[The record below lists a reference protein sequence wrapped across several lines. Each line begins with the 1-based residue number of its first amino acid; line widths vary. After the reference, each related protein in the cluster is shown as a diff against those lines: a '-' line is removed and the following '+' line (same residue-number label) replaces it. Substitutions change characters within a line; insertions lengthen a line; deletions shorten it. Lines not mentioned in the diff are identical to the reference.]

1 MQIAPL
7 LHVGRGVT
15 AIIGGGGKTTLMET
29 LAGEL
34 SKKGKVIITTTTH
47 IRRPEQYETLLDA
60 TEAAVSAALERSG
73 IVCVASQAESGKL
86 CAPWL
91 SMGTLAPLKAH
102 ASHEPV
108 IPEEAQRVIMVIGI
122 DGVGKTIR
130 ETCHR
135 SALYA
140 QFAGVDEETVVTP
153 QLAARVVNA
162 EGYGDRVYIN
172 KVESAADY
180 EAAQAMANE
189 FSCPVI
195 AGSLHQGDRSRPPDG
210 HPPHGGVFR
219 CHRPR
224 RDNGRGP
231 ARRARGECRGGEEA
245 AARGC
250 AACFS

>member
-47 IRRPEQYETLLDA
+47 ICRPKQYETLLDA
-60 TEAAVSAALERSG
+60 DEAAVSAALERSG

-91 SMGTLAPLKAH
+91 SMGTLAQLA
-102 ASHEPV
+102 
-108 IPEEAQRVIMVIGI
+108 IMVIGI

-140 QFAGVDEETVVTP
+140 QLAGVDEETVVTP
-153 QLAARVVNA
+153 QLAARIVNA

-195 AGSLHQGDRSRPPDG
+195 AGSLHQGVYVCL
-210 HPPHGGVFR
+210 H
-219 CHRPR
+219 
-224 RDNGRGP
+224 
-231 ARRARGECRGGEEA
+231 
-245 AARGC
+245 
-250 AACFS
+250 

>member
-15 AIIGGGGKTTLMET
+15 VIIGGGGKTTLIET

-34 SKKGKVIITTTTH
+34 SKKGKVITTTTTH
-47 IRRPEQYETLLDA
+47 ICRPKQYETLLDA
-60 TEAAVSAALERSG
+60 TEAAVSAALERAG

-86 CAPWL
+86 CAPRL
-91 SMGTLAPLKAH
+91 SMGTLAQLADFVLVEADGAKRLPLKAH

-122 DGVGKTIR
+122 DGVG
-130 ETCHR
+130 
-135 SALYA
+135 
-140 QFAGVDEETVVTP
+140 TP

-195 AGSLHQGDRSRPPDG
+195 AGSLHQGVYVCL
-210 HPPHGGVFR
+210 H
-219 CHRPR
+219 
-224 RDNGRGP
+224 
-231 ARRARGECRGGEEA
+231 
-245 AARGC
+245 
-250 AACFS
+250 

>member
-47 IRRPEQYETLLDA
+47 ICRPKQYETLLDA
-60 TEAAVSAALERSG
+60 DEAAVSAALERSG
-73 IVCVASQAESGKL
+73 IVCVASRAESGKL

-91 SMGTLAPLKAH
+91 SMGTLAQLADFVLVEADGAKRLPLKAH
-102 ASHEPV
+102 ASH
-108 IPEEAQRVIMVIGI
+108 
-122 DGVGKTIR
+122 VGKTIR

-140 QFAGVDEETVVTP
+140 QLAGVDEETVVTP

-195 AGSLHQGDRSRPPDG
+195 AGSLHQGVYVCL
-210 HPPHGGVFR
+210 H
-219 CHRPR
+219 
-224 RDNGRGP
+224 
-231 ARRARGECRGGEEA
+231 
-245 AARGC
+245 
-250 AACFS
+250 

>member
-1 MQIAPL
+1 
-7 LHVGRGVT
+7 VN
-15 AIIGGGGKTTLMET
+15 GKTALLGQKADPEVDEITVDGRPLALEGQKRYLMLNKPRGYVCTLSDEKGRKT
-29 LAGEL
+29 VAELVRDCGARVYPAGRL
-34 SKKGKVIITTTTH
+34 DLGAAGHAPTSRAT
-47 IRRPEQYETLLDA
+47 RPA
-60 TEAAVSAALERSG
+60 GAAVAAALERSG

-91 SMGTLAPLKAH
+91 SMGTLAQLADFVLVEADGAKRLPLKAH

-140 QFAGVDEETVVTP
+140 QLAGVDEETVVTP
-153 QLAARVVNA
+153 QLAARIVNA

-195 AGSLHQGDRSRPPDG
+195 AGSLHQGVYVCL
-210 HPPHGGVFR
+210 H
-219 CHRPR
+219 
-224 RDNGRGP
+224 
-231 ARRARGECRGGEEA
+231 
-245 AARGC
+245 
-250 AACFS
+250 

>member
-47 IRRPEQYETLLDA
+47 ICRPKQYETLLDA
-60 TEAAVSAALERSG
+60 DEAAVSAALERSG
-73 IVCVASQAESGKL
+73 IVCVALRAESGKL
-86 CAPWL
+86 CAPKI
-91 SMGTLAPLKAH
+91 SIEALARLADFVLVEADGAKGLPLKAH
-102 ASHEPV
+102 EAHEPV
-108 IPEEAQRVIMVIGI
+108 IPPCAQRVVTVVGI
-122 DGVGKTIR
+122 DGIGRPISEVS
-130 ETCHR
+130 HR
-135 SALYA
+135 SARYA
-140 QFAGVDEETVVTP
+140 QLAGVDEETTVTP
-153 QLAARVVNA
+153 EIAARVVNA

-195 AGSLHQGDRSRPPDG
+195 AGSLHQGVYVCL
-210 HPPHGGVFR
+210 H
-219 CHRPR
+219 
-224 RDNGRGP
+224 
-231 ARRARGECRGGEEA
+231 
-245 AARGC
+245 
-250 AACFS
+250 

>member
-15 AIIGGGGKTTLMET
+15 AIIGGGGKTTLMER
-29 LAGEL
+29 LAHEL
-34 SKKGKVIITTTTH
+34 SGKARVIVCTTTH
-47 IRRPEQYETLLDA
+47 IYPEKTMPCL
-60 TEAAVSAALERSG
+60 VSPAQAEIAAALEKSPC
-73 IVCVASQAESGKL
+73 ICVGAWSENGKFGPPEL
-86 CAPWL
+86 PV
-91 SMGTLAPLKAH
+91 GTLARLADYVIVEADGSKRLPLKAH

-140 QFAGVDEETVVTP
+140 QLAGVDEETVVTP

-195 AGSLHQGDRSRPPDG
+195 AGSLHQGVYVCL
-210 HPPHGGVFR
+210 H
-219 CHRPR
+219 
-224 RDNGRGP
+224 
-231 ARRARGECRGGEEA
+231 
-245 AARGC
+245 
-250 AACFS
+250 

>member
-47 IRRPEQYETLLDA
+47 ICRPKQYETLLDA
-60 TEAAVSAALERSG
+60 DEAAVSAALERSG

-91 SMGTLAPLKAH
+91 SMGTLAQL
-102 ASHEPV
+102 
-108 IPEEAQRVIMVIGI
+108 
-122 DGVGKTIR
+122 
-130 ETCHR
+130 
-135 SALYA
+135 
-140 QFAGVDEETVVTP
+140 AGVDEETVVTP

-195 AGSLHQGDRSRPPDG
+195 AGSLHQGVYVCL
-210 HPPHGGVFR
+210 H
-219 CHRPR
+219 
-224 RDNGRGP
+224 
-231 ARRARGECRGGEEA
+231 
-245 AARGC
+245 
-250 AACFS
+250 

>member
-7 LHVGRGVT
+7 LHIGRGVT
-15 AIIGGGGKTTLMET
+15 AIIGGGGKTTLIET

-91 SMGTLAPLKAH
+91 SMGTLAQLADFVLVEADGAKRLPLKAH

-108 IPEEAQRVIMVIGI
+108 IPEEAQRVIMVIG
-122 DGVGKTIR
+122 K
-130 ETCHR
+130 TCHR

-195 AGSLHQGDRSRPPDG
+195 AGSLHQGVYVCL
-210 HPPHGGVFR
+210 H
-219 CHRPR
+219 
-224 RDNGRGP
+224 
-231 ARRARGECRGGEEA
+231 
-245 AARGC
+245 
-250 AACFS
+250 

>member
-47 IRRPEQYETLLDA
+47 ICRPKQYETMLDA
-60 TEAAVSAALERSG
+60 DEAAVSAALERSG

-91 SMGTLAPLKAH
+91 SMGTLVQLADFVLVEADGAKRLPLKAH

-108 IPEEAQRVIMVIGI
+108 IPPCAQRVVAVVGI
-122 DGVGKTIR
+122 DGIGKPIGAA
-130 ETCHR
+130 CHR
-135 SALYA
+135 SARYA
-140 QFAGVDEETVVTP
+140 QLALADEEALVTP
-153 QLAARVVNA
+153 EIAARVLNA
-162 EGYGDRVYIN
+162 EGGFDRVYIN

-195 AGSLHQGDRSRPPDG
+195 AGSLHQGVYVCL
-210 HPPHGGVFR
+210 H
-219 CHRPR
+219 
-224 RDNGRGP
+224 
-231 ARRARGECRGGEEA
+231 
-245 AARGC
+245 
-250 AACFS
+250 